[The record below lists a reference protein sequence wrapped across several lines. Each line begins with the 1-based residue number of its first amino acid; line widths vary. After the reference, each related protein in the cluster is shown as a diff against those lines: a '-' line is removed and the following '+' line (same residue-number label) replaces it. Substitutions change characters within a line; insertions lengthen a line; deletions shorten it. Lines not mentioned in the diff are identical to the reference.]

1 MTFIIWL
8 VAGALIGWLAGLGMN
23 NEAQQG
29 VLVNVAVGVVGAM
42 LGGWLIAPLFGAG
55 TLNQND
61 LSATGLMA
69 SLLGAVVLLAI
80 LSLVR
85 RGGTR

>member
-1 MTFIIWL
+1 MAFIIWL
-8 VAGALIGWLAGLGMN
+8 VAGTLIGWLAGLVMQ

-42 LGGWLIAPLFGAG
+42 LGGWFIAPLFGVGAM
-55 TLNQND
+55 NQND
-61 LSATGLMA
+61 FSATGLMA

-85 RGGTR
+85 RGGMR

>member
-8 VAGALIGWLAGLGMN
+8 VAGALIGWLAGLVMN

-61 LSATGLMA
+61 FSATGLMA